1 MAKSTPD
8 QSSTSTPEICADS
21 RNVTGLQEL
30 ASGLSSSDA
39 PAGPISARPGPQA
52 VPARHSAPRGK
63 RNAAPDAVAA
73 TLSRMLGELATLL
86 APHAPMNGSPMP
98 ATSGLRS
105 GDLPETAALQRSL
118 ENRLRALTERSGSP
132 LFELRWASL
141 DMPLGGAIFQQRAR
155 ARRISGNDSTSWPT
169 PAASNARSGPDRE
182 RRDCADPNS
191 TLPTAVDL
199 ASWPTPV
206 ATEILKGAGY
216 QVKMG
221 LPRSQRGG
229 GCAPNLATMA
239 DLATWPTP
247 KASDGSGGR
256 TTATQGGGNAHLDR
270 SARLTGWHT
279 PKATDGSNGGPNQA
293 GGALPPDAALTHWPT
308 PMAGNPYAGNND
320 SSRKTVSLL
329 LGWATPRANDFK
341 SELTGTTTDQQLR
354 GSRGQ
359 PLPRQVLG
367 VGPARLTAAGLLLT
381 GSYAAMEAGGQLSPA
396 HSRWL
401 MDLPEIWDM
410 AAPRKSEIKG

>member
-118 ENRLRALTERSGSP
+118 ANRLRALTERSGSP

-155 ARRISGNDSTSWPT
+155 ARRISGSASTSWPT

-256 TTATQGGGNAHLDR
+256 TTATTGGGNAHLDR
-270 SARLTGWHT
+270 SARLT
-279 PKATDGSNGGPNQA
+279 
-293 GGALPPDAALTHWPT
+293 
-308 PMAGNPYAGNND
+308 
-320 SSRKTVSLL
+320 
-329 LGWATPRANDFK
+329 GWATPRANDFK

>member
-86 APHAPMNGSPMP
+86 APHAPMNGSPTP
-98 ATSGLRS
+98 ATSGLRF

-118 ENRLRALTERSGSP
+118 ANRLRALTERSGSP
-132 LFELRWASL
+132 LFELRWGSL

-182 RRDCADPNS
+182 RRDCAGPNS
-191 TLPTAVDL
+191 TLPTAVDLASWPTPTRHDSSGRSKGQKAKHGTKHGCACLVRSADL

-256 TTATQGGGNAHLDR
+256 TTATTGGGNAHLDR
-270 SARLTGWHT
+270 SARLT
-279 PKATDGSNGGPNQA
+279 
-293 GGALPPDAALTHWPT
+293 
-308 PMAGNPYAGNND
+308 
-320 SSRKTVSLL
+320 
-329 LGWATPRANDFK
+329 GWATPRANDFK
-341 SELTGTTTDQQLR
+341 SELTGTTTDQELR

-381 GSYAAMEAGGQLSPA
+381 GSYAAMEAGGQLSPS

-401 MDLPEIWDM
+401 MDLPEVWDM

>member
-118 ENRLRALTERSGSP
+118 ANRLRALTERSGSP

-155 ARRISGNDSTSWPT
+155 ARRISGSASTSWPT

-182 RRDCADPNS
+182 RRDCAGPNS
-191 TLPTAVDL
+191 TLPTAVDLASWPTPTRHDSSGRSKGQKAKHGTKHGCACLVRSADL

-256 TTATQGGGNAHLDR
+256 TTATTGGGNAHLDR
-270 SARLTGWHT
+270 SARLT
-279 PKATDGSNGGPNQA
+279 
-293 GGALPPDAALTHWPT
+293 
-308 PMAGNPYAGNND
+308 
-320 SSRKTVSLL
+320 
-329 LGWATPRANDFK
+329 GWATPRANDFK
-341 SELTGTTTDQQLR
+341 SELTGTTTDQELR

-359 PLPRQVLG
+359 PLPHQVLG
-367 VGPARLTAAGLLLT
+367 AGPARLTAAGLLLT
-381 GSYAAMEAGGQLSPA
+381 GSSAAMEAGGQLSPA